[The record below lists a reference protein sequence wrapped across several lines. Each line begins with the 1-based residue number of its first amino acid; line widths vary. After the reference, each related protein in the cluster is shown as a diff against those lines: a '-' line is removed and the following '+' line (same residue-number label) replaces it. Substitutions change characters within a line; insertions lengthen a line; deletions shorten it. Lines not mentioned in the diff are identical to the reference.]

1 MTRRNDHH
9 DGHDEALARAVA
21 RSLFEDATLDWNQ
34 AFAAARRV
42 LGHSVRDAMPSQAR
56 VRRHLEALEE
66 VRLGAE
72 GACLARR
79 ARVVRIVEVLEF
91 VHFILEPAEI
101 LVVGLLAQGVVVGPL
116 EVHGRVLEGRSFQGL
131 FDQLESVGIK
141 EVSSSSIAG
150 PLGRFESVR
159 FESDGEDFTLTRISQ
174 AQHETTNERNLVT
187 GKPITQVTLETFS
200 QLFASP

>member
-9 DGHDEALARAVA
+9 DGHEDALARAVA
-21 RSLFEDATLDWNQ
+21 RSLFEDATLDWNR
-34 AFAAARRV
+34 AFAAARRI
-42 LGHSVRDAMPSQAR
+42 LGVSVRDAMPSQAR

-66 VRLGAE
+66 VRFGAE

-79 ARVVRIVEVLEF
+79 ARVLRIVEVLEF
-91 VHFILEPAEI
+91 VRFVLEPEEI

-141 EVSSSSIAG
+141 EVSASSTVG
-150 PLGRFESVR
+150 PVGRFESVR
-159 FESDGEDFTLTRISQ
+159 FESDGEAFTLTRIPQ
-174 AQHETTNERNLVT
+174 GQREATNERNLVT
-187 GKPITQVTLETFS
+187 GKPIAQKTLETFS
-200 QLFASP
+200 QLFASS